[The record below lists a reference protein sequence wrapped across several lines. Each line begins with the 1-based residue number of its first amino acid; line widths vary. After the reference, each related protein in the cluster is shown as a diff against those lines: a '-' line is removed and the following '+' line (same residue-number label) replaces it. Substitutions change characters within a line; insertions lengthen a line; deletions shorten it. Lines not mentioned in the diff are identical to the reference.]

1 MAMDLFISMKA
12 ETIQEHLFIKC
23 NMMQMPTAQ
32 TNPYFIAEIREDD
45 PEKLDL
51 LFKYEGL
58 LKNKLLNDDEYI
70 IEHTNLGFKIKKKVD
85 ESKDYM
91 QEWEKWTN
99 LSSMIFKEL
108 KRVVEVD
115 EDEDDEDEEE

>member
-45 PEKLDL
+45 PDKLDL

-58 LKNKLLNDDEYI
+58 LKNKLLNDDDYI
-70 IEHTNLGFKIKKKVD
+70 IEHTNIGFKIKKKVD

-108 KRVVEVD
+108 KRVVD
-115 EDEDDEDEEE
+115 ENEDDNDDEEE

>member
-45 PEKLDL
+45 PDKLEL

-70 IEHTNLGFKIKKKVD
+70 IEHTSIGFKIKKRVD

-91 QEWEKWTN
+91 EEWEKWTN
-99 LSSMIFKEL
+99 LSTMIFKEL
-108 KRVVEVD
+108 KSVVQ
-115 EDEDDEDEEE
+115 EDEEDDDEQD

>member
-1 MAMDLFISMKA
+1 MELFISMKA
-12 ETIQEHLFIKC
+12 ETIQERLFIKC

-45 PEKLDL
+45 PDKLDL

-99 LSSMIFKEL
+99 LSSMIFREL
-108 KRVVEVD
+108 KRVVE
-115 EDEDDEDEEE
+115 EDEDDDDEEE

>member
-45 PEKLDL
+45 PYKLKL
-51 LFKYEGL
+51 LLKYEGL
-58 LKNKLLNDDEYI
+58 IKHKLLSDDSYI
-70 IEHTNLGFKIKKKVD
+70 IEHTNMGFKIKRKVD

-91 QEWEKWTN
+91 GEWQKWTN
-99 LSSMIFKEL
+99 LATMIFKEL
-108 KRVVEVD
+108 KRFVEQ
-115 EDEDDEDEEE
+115 DEDDDDDEEG